1 MGRLLVTLATLL
13 VFLLGAAF
21 VAPAFVDWKSY
32 RLDIE
37 QAASALL
44 GRKITIVGDIDIALL
59 PEPHL
64 HAKKVIAEGGPSE
77 AAQMTA
83 EAVDLTLSLQGL
95 LSGRIETSKLK
106 FLNPFLILDLS
117 KPLQSGSAP
126 REGRALSIGAEVT
139 SLEIEGGRIS
149 VYPDAGK
156 PEALTLTGVDGTL
169 AAPQQRGNPY
179 RFTGRVSQKNQR
191 YDVKFAA
198 AAHGG
203 GVKLAGSAIEL
214 QSKAAIQA
222 DGVLTM
228 SDAPVFDG
236 TLAATAPQALVGA
249 PFDIQVKGGAKLN
262 SAGLPCPISS

>member
-32 RLDIE
+32 RPDIE

-64 HAKKVIAEGGPSE
+64 HAKKVIADDGPSE

-95 LSGRIETSKLK
+95 LSGRIEASKLK

-117 KPLQSGSAP
+117 KPLQSGSLHAGA
-126 REGRALSIGAEVT
+126 GR
-139 SLEIEGGRIS
+139 
-149 VYPDAGK
+149 
-156 PEALTLTGVDGTL
+156 
-169 AAPQQRGNPY
+169 Y
-179 RFTGRVSQKNQR
+179 RSRR
-191 YDVKFAA
+191 R
-198 AAHGG
+198 
-203 GVKLAGSAIEL
+203 
-214 QSKAAIQA
+214 
-222 DGVLTM
+222 
-228 SDAPVFDG
+228 
-236 TLAATAPQALVGA
+236 
-249 PFDIQVKGGAKLN
+249 
-262 SAGLPCPISS
+262 